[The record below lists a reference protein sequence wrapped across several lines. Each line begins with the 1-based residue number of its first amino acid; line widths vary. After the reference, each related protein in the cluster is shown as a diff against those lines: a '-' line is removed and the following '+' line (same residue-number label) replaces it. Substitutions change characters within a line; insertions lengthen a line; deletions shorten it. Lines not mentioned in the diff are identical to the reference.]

1 MRQIRWSSR
10 SSCPAASTARPT
22 RSLTFCARRSRGRR
36 ISHTPSMP
44 HTRRLRRPGCPG
56 PSSLGRPSISPLR
69 ARPNWV
75 ASGTWIWST
84 SRWWPAAP
92 ASANTTGSEVAYE
105 SFFLTAAPAASQ
117 RAGRDHF
124 LRLLLCGRSRHAHLF
139 PASVRLGADH
149 LHQHPQRRQNGAEQ
163 PERHHLCGHLPL
175 PAGDQLRGVPTHPLF
190 QQ

>member
-22 RSLTFCARRSRGRR
+22 RSLTSCARRSRARR
-36 ISHTPSMP
+36 ISHTLSTP

-56 PSSLGRPSISPLR
+56 PSSWGRPSISPLR
-69 ARPNWV
+69 ARPNWA

-124 LRLLLCGRSRHAHLF
+124 LRLLFCGRRSDAHFL

-149 LHQHPQRRQNGAEQ
+149 LHQHPQRR
-163 PERHHLCGHLPL
+163 
-175 PAGDQLRGVPTHPLF
+175 
-190 QQ
+190 